1 MVAWQ
6 ATGSLDSQGLGF
18 LEKSS
23 RTEPWSQGAGGGGA
37 GGGREMPP
45 EFSPWSSS
53 LLLPPSFSPL
63 PSGDLAFAD

>member
-6 ATGSLDSQGLGF
+6 ATGGLDSQGLGF

-23 RTEPWSQGAGGGGA
+23 RTEHWSQGA

-53 LLLPPSFSPL
+53 LLLPPSFR
-63 PSGDLAFAD
+63 